1 MVIAALVVGVL
12 VGSNMGPNMRQ
23 VPASEPAPSRDPGVV
38 SYRALIPG
46 DLNAVEFSFQLN
58 SRCLTRAACDR
69 ALLQTRTGAE
79 TLLSD
84 MSSARTT
91 ASLSDAALGVE
102 APAGKSSVH
111 LAVAIPLTPHP
122 HNHYRAAS
130 P

>member
-23 VPASEPAPSRDPGVV
+23 VPATEPAPSRDPGVV
-38 SYRALIPG
+38 SYRALIRG

-69 ALLQTRTGAE
+69 PLLQTTTAAK

-84 MSSARTT
+84 ISSARTP
-91 ASLSDAALGVE
+91 APLSAATLHIV
-102 APAGKSSVH
+102 
-111 LAVAIPLTPHP
+111 
-122 HNHYRAAS
+122 AAS
-130 P
+130 QPFLLPTPPPT